1 MRPTTP
7 AWDAALADRA
17 NHPVQV
23 SGQMVTRPG
32 ISPADLAVAVG
43 ITLVGLL
50 LLLGTLKIP
59 FGINAVVGPR
69 VFPMIVSVGTLA
81 LGALL
86 TVNAL
91 RGDRAEPGLEEDT
104 DPDAPINH
112 VNPVII
118 MVGFLI
124 GAFLL
129 QPLGFVIGTAIMYFA
144 VAYAFG
150 ERRLGLMLGVALL
163 VALVTYVLFTRGLGL
178 TLPPGVLQGIL

>member
-1 MRPTTP
+1 MTQPPSPPP
-7 AWDAALADRA
+7 A
-17 NHPVQV
+17 
-23 SGQMVTRPG
+23 RPG